1 MSYRLLTKGVLR
13 LSDSLVI
20 TRDMIEWV
28 EYRAWRKA
36 GGIPEPMIVPAPPE
50 PTPAEIIA
58 QLSHAAQ
65 SHLDRTARERNYDGI
80 LSCATYATSTNPQF
94 AAEGLACVGW
104 RDAVWAAC
112 YSIMADVMAGNRA
125 VPTVDELAAELP
137 GMEWPAQG

>member
-1 MSYRLLTKGVLR
+1 MYRLLSKGVLR
-13 LSDSLVI
+13 LSDNLTI
-20 TRDMIEWV
+20 TRDMLEWD
-28 EYRAWRKA
+28 EYRQWRKD
-36 GGIPEPMIVPAPPE
+36 GGVPEPMIVPAPPE

-58 QLSHAAQ
+58 QLSHAVQ

-112 YSIMADVMAGNRA
+112 YSIMADVLDGIRQ
-125 VPTVDELAAELP
+125 VPTEDELIAALP
-137 GMEWPAQG
+137 VMAWPV